1 MISCQI
7 IITFT
12 SLGEKIILRM
22 NISIAFTHYR
32 MIFKF
37 SLGKGPRSLSYRMQ
51 ISTGFLGIS
60 NHSKNSYLYTYGK
73 KFLFSILPLFLVGCT
88 LYPLETPYSCI
99 VVFMRLLAQ
108 VPFHF
113 HSVECYKLWAFLKV
127 GVTILS

>member
-1 MISCQI
+1 
-7 IITFT
+7 
-12 SLGEKIILRM
+12 M

-108 VPFHF
+108 VPFTF
-113 HSVECYKLWAFLKV
+113 
-127 GVTILS
+127 IL